1 MASLNRRPD
10 MAVKGRKMLTK
21 WGLNQQKCWKNGDIV
36 EYRWEICR
44 CLAIGIIMIMNGF
57 LDTGTIMACANK

>member
-21 WGLNQQKCWKNGDIV
+21 WGLNQQKCWKNGGIV
-36 EYRWEICR
+36 
-44 CLAIGIIMIMNGF
+44 GISMGN
-57 LDTGTIMACANK
+57 L